1 MNFIKAT
8 IATAAVTVCCMGNA
22 MPANANKAVRS
33 ANKFCSSLVE
43 MNRTLGMSVA
53 PGSTGAQ
60 MFIAYAGNDFNGFSY
75 ADLYRMSKQLGTSPD
90 CRRVY

>member
-1 MNFIKAT
+1 MNIIKAT
-8 IATAAVTVCCMGNA
+8 IATAAVVTCCLGNE
-22 MPANANKAVRS
+22 MPANANSAVRS

-60 MFIAYAGNDFNGFSY
+60 MFIAYAGNNFNGFTY
-75 ADLYRMSKQLGTSPD
+75 AELYRISKKIGTSSD
-90 CRRVY
+90 CYRVY